1 MTRFRQ
7 TYGDSPA
14 HLVAVVVGMSIAGYA
29 ISRVNDLGILIA
41 IAIWFV
47 GMLLVHDVVL
57 FPVYAGLDNVLAR
70 LRGGTAPRVPWVN
83 HVRVPV
89 VLSSFLFIAWYPLIL
104 RLARGYPRATHR
116 SNAVFL
122 GHWLMVTG
130 ALVAI
135 SAIVYAARLF
145 RARRAQPAG
154 PAATA
159 SVPGS

>member
-7 TYGDSPA
+7 LYGDSPV
-14 HLVAVVVGMSIAGYA
+14 HLIAVVAGTSIAGYA
-29 ISRVNDLGILIA
+29 VSRVNDVGILIA

-47 GMLLVHDVVL
+47 GMLLVHDVLL
-57 FPVYAGLDNVLAR
+57 FPVYAGLDNLLAR
-70 LRGGTAPRVPWVN
+70 LRGGAAPHVPWVN

-130 ALVAI
+130 ALIAI
-135 SAIVYAARLF
+135 SALVYAVRLAR
-145 RARRAQPAG
+145 AG
-154 PAATA
+154 PKARTA
-159 SVPGS
+159 S